1 MLKHLGT
8 PDELIK
14 TVDALTGKGKYILEM
29 FSKQLRET
37 EIKKQKRGGGG
48 RKEMR
53 KNQKEKR
60 KLCVGRLMLEFV
72 LSPSCLPKNQ
82 K

>member
-37 EIKKQKRGGGG
+37 EIKKQKGGGG
-48 RKEMR
+48 DRR
-53 KNQKEKR
+53 
-60 KLCVGRLMLEFV
+60 
-72 LSPSCLPKNQ
+72 
-82 K
+82 

>member
-8 PDELIK
+8 PEELIK

-29 FSKQLRET
+29 FSKQLKET
-37 EIKKQKRGGGG
+37 EIKKQKGGGEETG
-48 RKEMR
+48 D
-53 KNQKEKR
+53 EKTSKRRR

-72 LSPSCLPKNQ
+72 LS
-82 K
+82 

>member
-8 PDELIK
+8 PEELIK

-29 FSKQLRET
+29 FSKQLKET
-37 EIKKQKRGGGG
+37 EIKNRRGGEETGD
-48 RKEMR
+48 
-53 KNQKEKR
+53 EKTSKRRR

-72 LSPSCLPKNQ
+72 LS
-82 K
+82 

>member
-8 PDELIK
+8 PEELIK

-29 FSKQLRET
+29 FSKQLKET
-37 EIKKQKRGGGG
+37 EIKNRRGGGETG
-48 RKEMR
+48 D
-53 KNQKEKR
+53 EKTSKRRR

-72 LSPSCLPKNQ
+72 LS
-82 K
+82 